1 MARMPSDAEIQ
12 EWGISLGHGPG
23 PYPTKIR
30 AQLAKSIQEGRKLET
45 QARKDD
51 AVSSSFSDRIGSIFD
66 SLNTRLTA
74 EVAGAVTAAVAP
86 QVYRETQQQ
95 ENTAQ

>member
-12 EWGISLGHGPG
+12 AAGIELGHGPG
-23 PYPTKIR
+23 PYPTKLR
-30 AQLAKSIQEGRKLET
+30 AQLAKTVQEAGRLEI
-45 QARKDD
+45 QARREET
-51 AVSSSFSDRIGSIFD
+51 ASATFSDRIGSIFD

-86 QVYRETQQQ
+86 QVYREVTTQ

>member
-1 MARMPSDAEIQ
+1 MPSDAEIQ

-66 SLNTRLTA
+66 SLTTRLPA
-74 EVAGAVTAAVAP
+74 DVAGAVTAAVAA
-86 QVYRETQQQ
+86 QVYREVTTQ